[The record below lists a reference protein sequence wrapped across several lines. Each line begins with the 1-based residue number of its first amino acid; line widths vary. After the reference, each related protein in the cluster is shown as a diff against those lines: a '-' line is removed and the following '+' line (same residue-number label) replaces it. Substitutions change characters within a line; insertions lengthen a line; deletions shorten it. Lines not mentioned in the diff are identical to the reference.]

1 MTSYMN
7 DTKFYYQ
14 QAVVSEL
21 VTKWELENPK
31 DNFYIRVKKD
41 NDDEFNQGMFFFN
54 DLILNIIYILR
65 AFV

>member
-1 MTSYMN
+1 MTSYMI

-41 NDDEFNQGMFFFN
+41 NDDEFNQGMFFFK
-54 DLILNIIYILR
+54 IK
-65 AFV
+65 F